1 MRASGIL
8 MPISSLPSPYGIGTM
23 GAAARSFVDFLV
35 KAGQA
40 YWQILPVC
48 PTSYGDSPYQSF
60 STFAGNPYF
69 IDLDDLAKQG
79 LLLPE
84 EYASIDW
91 ECTPDCINYGVM
103 YEKRYAVLRCA
114 AKRLL
119 AKPGADYRRFVKE
132 NDFWLPDYA
141 LFMALK
147 DAHNGACWLEWE
159 EPLRRREPAALA
171 AARQQYADDV
181 AFWQAVQFMFYSQ
194 WQALKHYANQQEIRI
209 IGDLPIYVALDSVD
223 VWSCPQEFQLD
234 ENLLPTEVAGCPP
247 DGFSA
252 TGQLW
257 GNPLFDWDSMA
268 KTGYAWW
275 VRRIKHMCSI
285 YDVVRI
291 DHFRGFAG
299 YYAIPYGEATAR
311 NGRWREGPG
320 YALFAAIKKKL
331 GSPRIIA
338 EDLGF
343 LTEDVT
349 ALLKQ
354 CGYPGMK
361 VLEFAFQAG
370 EESSYLPYLYKQNCV
385 VYTGTHDND
394 TVVGWYRSL
403 SPEDKKFVNDY
414 MGIHDLDKEN
424 LYNSCAAPE
433 VTEKTRWEK
442 ELSWEVIRLAL
453 ASTADLAVIPMQDYL
468 GLGTEARINLP
479 STLGNNWKWRLVP
492 GQVTDEMLE
501 KMCHLNK
508 LFGRL

>member
-361 VLEFAFQAG
+361 VLEFAFDPR
-370 EESSYLPYLYKQNCV
+370 EPSNYLPHNYTENCIC
-385 VYTGTHDND
+385 YTGTHDNE
-394 TVVGWYRSL
+394 TLMQFCENL
-403 SPEDKKFVNDY
+403 SPESDAYAREYLGIGPDDDLPDAIIDAGMQSKANLFVAQ
-414 MGIHDLDKEN
+414 I
-424 LYNSCAAPE
+424 
-433 VTEKTRWEK
+433 
-442 ELSWEVIRLAL
+442 
-453 ASTADLAVIPMQDYL
+453 QDYL
-468 GLGTEARINLP
+468 RLGAEARMNEP
-479 STLGNNWKWRLVP
+479 GTLKPQNWRWRLTP
-492 GQVTDEMLE
+492 GQLTDALAE
-501 KMCHLNK
+501 KIA
-508 LFGRL
+508 RLTNAAKRV

>member
-194 WQALKHYANQQEIRI
+194 WQALKHYANQQEISI

-275 VRRIKHMCSI
+275 VRRIKHMCST

-299 YYAIPYGEATAR
+299 YYAIHYGEATAR

-361 VLEFAFQAG
+361 VLEFAFDPR
-370 EESSYLPYLYKQNCV
+370 EPSNYLPHNYTENCIC
-385 VYTGTHDND
+385 YTGTHDNE
-394 TVVGWYRSL
+394 TLMQFCENL
-403 SPEDKKFVNDY
+403 SPESDAYAREYLGIGPDDDLPDAIIDAGMQSKANLFVAQ
-414 MGIHDLDKEN
+414 L
-424 LYNSCAAPE
+424 
-433 VTEKTRWEK
+433 
-442 ELSWEVIRLAL
+442 
-453 ASTADLAVIPMQDYL
+453 QDYL
-468 GLGTEARINLP
+468 RLGAEARMNEP
-479 STLGNNWKWRLVP
+479 GTLKPQNWRWRLVP
-492 GQVTDEMLE
+492 GQLTDALAE
-501 KMCHLNK
+501 KIA
-508 LFGRL
+508 RLTNAAKRV

>member
-35 KAGQA
+35 KSGQA

-91 ECTPDCINYGVM
+91 ECTADCINYGVM

-147 DAHNGACWLEWE
+147 DAHNGVCWLEWE

-209 IGDLPIYVALDSVD
+209 IGDLPIYVPAGVPARREPAAHRGGRL
-223 VWSCPQEFQLD
+223 PAGR
-234 ENLLPTEVAGCPP
+234 LLRHRPAV
-247 DGFSA
+247 
-252 TGQLW
+252 GQ
-257 GNPLFDWDSMA
+257 PA
-268 KTGYAWW
+268 
-275 VRRIKHMCSI
+275 VR
-285 YDVVRI
+285 
-291 DHFRGFAG
+291 
-299 YYAIPYGEATAR
+299 
-311 NGRWREGPG
+311 
-320 YALFAAIKKKL
+320 
-331 GSPRIIA
+331 
-338 EDLGF
+338 
-343 LTEDVT
+343 
-349 ALLKQ
+349 
-354 CGYPGMK
+354 
-361 VLEFAFQAG
+361 
-370 EESSYLPYLYKQNCV
+370 
-385 VYTGTHDND
+385 
-394 TVVGWYRSL
+394 
-403 SPEDKKFVNDY
+403 
-414 MGIHDLDKEN
+414 
-424 LYNSCAAPE
+424 
-433 VTEKTRWEK
+433 
-442 ELSWEVIRLAL
+442 
-453 ASTADLAVIPMQDYL
+453 L
-468 GLGTEARINLP
+468 GLHGQD
-479 STLGNNWKWRLVP
+479 RLRMV
-492 GQVTDEMLE
+492 GAAHQTHVQYL
-501 KMCHLNK
+501 
-508 LFGRL
+508 

>member
-299 YYAIPYGEATAR
+299 YYAIPYGEATAQ

-361 VLEFAFQAG
+361 VLEFAFDPR
-370 EESSYLPYLYKQNCV
+370 EPSNYLPHNYTENCIC
-385 VYTGTHDND
+385 YTGTHDNE
-394 TVVGWYRSL
+394 TLMQFCENL
-403 SPEDKKFVNDY
+403 SPESDAYAREYLGIGPDDDLPDAIIDAGMQSKANLFVAQ
-414 MGIHDLDKEN
+414 I
-424 LYNSCAAPE
+424 
-433 VTEKTRWEK
+433 
-442 ELSWEVIRLAL
+442 
-453 ASTADLAVIPMQDYL
+453 QDYL
-468 GLGTEARINLP
+468 RLGAEARMNEP
-479 STLGNNWKWRLVP
+479 GTLKPQNWRWRLVP
-492 GQVTDEMLE
+492 GQLTDALAE
-501 KMCHLNK
+501 KIA
-508 LFGRL
+508 RLTNAAKRV

>member
-119 AKPGADYRRFVKE
+119 EKPGADYRRFVKE

-147 DAHNGACWLEWE
+147 AHFGNGPWTEW
-159 EPLRRREPAALA
+159 PNDIRAHQPAAIEHWRGQLEA
-171 AARQQYADDV
+171 DIQFHCFLQYV
-181 AFWQAVQFMFYSQ
+181 FHKQ
-194 WQALKHYANQQEIRI
+194 WQNLRAYAHENGVQI
-209 IGDLPIYVALDSVD
+209 IGDVPIYVPLDSAD
-223 VWSCPQEFQLD
+223 VWAHPENFQLGRTRR
-234 ENLLPTEVAGCPP
+234 PRCVAGCPP
-247 DGFSA
+247 DGFSKN
-252 TGQLW
+252 GQYW
-257 GNPLFDWDSMA
+257 GNPIYDWERMEQDGFS
-268 KTGYAWW
+268 WW
-275 VRRIKHMCSI
+275 LQRIGAAGRN

-291 DHFRGFAG
+291 DHFRGIES
-299 YYAIPYGEATAR
+299 YWSIPAVNKTAR
-311 NGRWREGPG
+311 NGRWVKGPG
-320 YALFAAIKKKL
+320 LKLVRAIQKAYPDI
-331 GSPRIIA
+331 SFIA

-343 LTEDVT
+343 LTPEVLQLVLDS
-349 ALLKQ
+349 
-354 CGYPGMK
+354 GWPGMK
-361 VLEFAFQAG
+361 VLEFAFDPR
-370 EESSYLPYLYKQNCV
+370 EPSNYLPHKYGENCIC
-385 VYTGTHDND
+385 YTGTHDNE
-394 TVVGWYRSL
+394 TLYQWCGKIL
-403 SPEDKKFVNDY
+403 PESDAY
-414 MGIHDLDKEN
+414 AREYLGITKED
-424 LYNSCAAPE
+424 
-433 VTEKTRWEK
+433 
-442 ELSWEVIRLAL
+442 
-453 ASTADLAVIPMQDYL
+453 DLAQAIIEAGAKSKAALFVAQMQDYL
-468 GLGTEARINLP
+468 GLGGEARMNEP
-479 STLGNNWKWRLVP
+479 GTLKVENWRWRMLP
-492 GQVTDEMLE
+492 GQADAQLAQKILCLTQQAKRV
-501 KMCHLNK
+501 
-508 LFGRL
+508 